1 MPLFHHCIHQANMM
15 EVALN
20 VYHPEGRH
28 CRKEPVFHFGNA
40 VTALARTS
48 GVYTSWSSAS
58 RPHFRA
64 DESECEKKQAL
75 KAKRIKNGK
84 HVKTAIRV
92 KSILSRVCC
101 SVLGLPLESR
111 FLNVSPKIQ
120 YMSAVMPPPP
130 AKLAADPCHDEMR
143 LVFFQR
149 KIRGGRKGGV

>member
-1 MPLFHHCIHQANMM
+1 MM

-20 VYHPEGRH
+20 VYHPVSGGIAEKNRFSILETMSRLSPAH
-28 CRKEPVFHFGNA
+28 PVFTHLGA
-40 VTALARTS
+40 
-48 GVYTSWSSAS
+48 
-58 RPHFRA
+58 
-64 DESECEKKQAL
+64 
-75 KAKRIKNGK
+75 

-101 SVLGLPLESR
+101 SVLGLPLEAISQ
-111 FLNVSPKIQ
+111 VSPKIQ